1 MVSVYHQSAAE
12 SQVGSLLFVI
22 IQQLFIYLF
31 IFACLETVKFLHKQ

>member
-22 IQQLFIYLF
+22 IQQLLFIYLF
-31 IFACLETVKFLHKQ
+31 LLVLKQ